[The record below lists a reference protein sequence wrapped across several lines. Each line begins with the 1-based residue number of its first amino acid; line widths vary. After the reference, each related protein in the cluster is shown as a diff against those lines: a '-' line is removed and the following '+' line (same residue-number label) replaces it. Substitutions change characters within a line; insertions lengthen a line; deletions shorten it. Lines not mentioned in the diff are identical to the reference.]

1 MRLLKSPSGASLK
14 SVLPGNAA
22 LVTGWKE
29 LPKAGDEVLQG
40 TESEIKRAIANRAR
54 KADIEATIQDAEA
67 INESRRAERE
77 LQKEIEEL
85 EELGEDPRQGLKA
98 KEDGKKELRLI
109 IKGDVSGTV
118 EAVSG
123 ALQGI
128 GNHLAGVKIV
138 AEGVGEVSESD
149 VTRAKAA
156 EGSYSLLHPLYHVA
170 NIF

>member
-1 MRLLKSPSGASLK
+1 MK